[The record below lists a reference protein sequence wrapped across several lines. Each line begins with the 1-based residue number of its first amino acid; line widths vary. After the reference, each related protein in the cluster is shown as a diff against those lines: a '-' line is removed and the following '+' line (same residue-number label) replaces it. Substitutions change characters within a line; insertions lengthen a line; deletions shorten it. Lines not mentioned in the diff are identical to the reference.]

1 MEELELKGLNEKIYV
16 YHTKCGLPIYM
27 WVNEKVSSMYASLS
41 VKYGSIHTKFKI
53 GKKTYEVPN
62 GIAHFLEHVKF
73 NIDEETTAHDEFYKL
88 GGDAN
93 AFTTFDYTSYIVF
106 ATNNKKENLEELLN
120 FVYNPFFTKKCISKE
135 KGIIV
140 EEANMGLDDPYSI
153 VFFHSLLNTLQ
164 KSKYRNT
171 ITGTPDDVTSIT
183 LEDVKLVYDTFYHP
197 ENMFLTLTGNFNP
210 YEMACLVEENLS
222 KKKFGKYLNPI
233 IIKENEPKKVTTK
246 YKEEYINVTYPRLKF
261 SIKMDMSRF
270 KNYSSLEL
278 KILTSLLFNINFGA
292 TSDFKDELMEKGL
305 IQNMNVTC
313 DVYDDTFVVTINV
326 TSNFKEEIIKKVK
339 EKLENLSISELD
351 FKRKKNATIA
361 TLILDYEDLE
371 IVSYRIQDDVLNN
384 GGIVTNLKEILED
397 ETIDDLKNI
406 IDLLDFDN
414 ISINVF
420 LPKENQKEQ

>member
-210 YEMACLVEENLS
+210 YEMACLVEDNLS
-222 KKKFGKYLNPI
+222 KKKFGKYLNPM

-246 YKEEYINVTYPRLKF
+246 YKEEYINVTYLRLKF

-371 IVSYRIQDDVLNN
+371 NVSYRIQDDVLNN

-420 LPKENQKEQ
+420 LPKENQKE

>member
-210 YEMACLVEENLS
+210 YEMACLVEDNLS
-222 KKKFGKYLNPI
+222 KKKFGKYLKPI
-233 IIKENEPKKVTTK
+233 NIKENEPKKVTTK

-371 IVSYRIQDDVLNN
+371 NVSYRIQDDVLNN

-397 ETIDDLKNI
+397 ETIDDLKDI
-406 IDLLDFDN
+406 IDLLDTDN
-414 ISINVF
+414 LSISVF

>member
-210 YEMACLVEENLS
+210 YEMACLVEDNLS

-361 TLILDYEDLE
+361 TLILDYEGLE
-371 IVSYRIQDDVLNN
+371 NVSYRIQDDVLNN

-420 LPKENQKEQ
+420 LPKENQKE

>member
-1 MEELELKGLNEKIYV
+1 MEELKLKGLNEKIYV

-171 ITGTPDDVTSIT
+171 ITGTPYDVTSIT

-371 IVSYRIQDDVLNN
+371 NVSYRIQDDVLNN

>member
-210 YEMACLVEENLS
+210 YEMACLVEDNLS

-278 KILTSLLFNINFGA
+278 KILTNLLFNINFGA

-371 IVSYRIQDDVLNN
+371 NVSYRIQDDVLNN
-384 GGIVTNLKEILED
+384 GGIVTNLKEILEG

-420 LPKENQKEQ
+420 LPKENQKE

>member
-210 YEMACLVEENLS
+210 YEMACLVEDNLS

-278 KILTSLLFNINFGA
+278 KILTNLLFNINFGA

-371 IVSYRIQDDVLNN
+371 NVSYRIQDDVLNN

-406 IDLLDFDN
+406 INLLDFDN

>member
-210 YEMACLVEENLS
+210 YEMACLVEDNLS

-339 EKLENLSISELD
+339 EKLENLSINELD

-371 IVSYRIQDDVLNN
+371 NVSYRIQDDVLNN

-397 ETIDDLKNI
+397 EIIDDLKDI
-406 IDLLDFDN
+406 INLLDTDN
-414 ISINVF
+414 LSISVF

>member
-210 YEMACLVEENLS
+210 YEMACLVEDNLS
-222 KKKFGKYLNPI
+222 KKKFGKYLNPM

-246 YKEEYINVTYPRLKF
+246 YKEEYINVTYLRLKF

-371 IVSYRIQDDVLNN
+371 NVGYRIQDDVLNN

-420 LPKENQKEQ
+420 LPKENQKE

>member
-171 ITGTPDDVTSIT
+171 ITGTPDDVNSIS
-183 LEDVKLVYDTFYHP
+183 LEDVKLVYDAFYHP

-210 YEMACLVEENLS
+210 YEMASLVEDNLS
-222 KKKFGKYLNPI
+222 KKKFGEYLNPI
-233 IIKENEPKKVTTK
+233 VIKESEPKKVTTK

-371 IVSYRIQDDVLNN
+371 NVSYRIQDDVLNN

>member
-210 YEMACLVEENLS
+210 YEMACLVEDNLS

-371 IVSYRIQDDVLNN
+371 NVSYRIQDDVLNN
-384 GGIVTNLKEILED
+384 GGIVTNLKYILED

>member
-210 YEMACLVEENLS
+210 YEMACLVEDNLS

-246 YKEEYINVTYPRLKF
+246 YKEEYINLTYPRLKF

-371 IVSYRIQDDVLNN
+371 NVSYRIQDDVLNN

-420 LPKENQKEQ
+420 LPKENQKE

>member
-210 YEMACLVEENLS
+210 YEMACLVEDNLS

-278 KILTSLLFNINFGA
+278 KILTILLFNINFGA

-371 IVSYRIQDDVLNN
+371 NVSYRIQDDVLNN

>member
-1 MEELELKGLNEKIYV
+1 MEELELKGLNEKIFV

-210 YEMACLVEENLS
+210 YEMACLVEDNLS

-361 TLILDYEDLE
+361 TLILDYEELE
-371 IVSYRIQDDVLNN
+371 NVSYRIQDDVLNN

-420 LPKENQKEQ
+420 LPKENQKE

>member
-171 ITGTPDDVTSIT
+171 ITGTPADVNSIS
-183 LEDVKLVYDTFYHP
+183 LEDVKLVYDAFYHP

-210 YEMACLVEENLS
+210 YEMACLVEDNLS

-371 IVSYRIQDDVLNN
+371 NVSYRIQDDVLNN

-406 IDLLDFDN
+406 INLLDFDN

-420 LPKENQKEQ
+420 LPKENQKE

>member
-210 YEMACLVEENLS
+210 YEMACLVEDNLS

-261 SIKMDMSRF
+261 SIKMDMSCF

-278 KILTSLLFNINFGA
+278 KIITSLLFNINFGA

-371 IVSYRIQDDVLNN
+371 NVSYRIQDDVLNN

-420 LPKENQKEQ
+420 LPKENQKE

>member
-210 YEMACLVEENLS
+210 YEMACLVEDNLS
-222 KKKFGKYLNPI
+222 KKKFEKYLNPI

-371 IVSYRIQDDVLNN
+371 NVSYRIQDDVLNN

>member
-153 VFFHSLLNTLQ
+153 VFFHTLLNTLQ

-210 YEMACLVEENLS
+210 YEMACLVEDNLS

-371 IVSYRIQDDVLNN
+371 NVSYRIQDDVLNN

-406 IDLLDFDN
+406 INLLDFDN

-420 LPKENQKEQ
+420 LPKENQKE

>member
-53 GKKTYEVPN
+53 GKKIYEVPN

-120 FVYNPFFTKKCISKE
+120 FVYNPFFTKKWISKE

-210 YEMACLVEENLS
+210 YEMACLVEDNLS

-278 KILTSLLFNINFGA
+278 KILTNLLFNINFGA

-371 IVSYRIQDDVLNN
+371 NVSYRIQDDVLNN

-397 ETIDDLKNI
+397 ETIDDLKDI
-406 IDLLDFDN
+406 INLLDTDN
-414 ISINVF
+414 LSISVF

>member
-41 VKYGSIHTKFKI
+41 VKYGSIHTKFKM

-153 VFFHSLLNTLQ
+153 VFFHTLLNTLQ

-183 LEDVKLVYDTFYHP
+183 LEEVKLVYDTFYHP

-210 YEMACLVEENLS
+210 YEMASLVEDNLS

-371 IVSYRIQDDVLNN
+371 NVSYRIQDDVLNN

-406 IDLLDFDN
+406 INLLDFDN

-420 LPKENQKEQ
+420 LPKENQKE

>member
-210 YEMACLVEENLS
+210 YEMACLVEDNLS

-246 YKEEYINVTYPRLKF
+246 YKEEYINVTYSRLKF

-339 EKLENLSISELD
+339 KKLENLSISELD

-371 IVSYRIQDDVLNN
+371 NVSYRIQDDVLNN

-420 LPKENQKEQ
+420 LPKENQKE

>member
-210 YEMACLVEENLS
+210 YEMACLVEDNLS

-313 DVYDDTFVVTINV
+313 DVYDDTFVVTINA
-326 TSNFKEEIIKKVK
+326 TSNFKEEIIKRVK
-339 EKLENLSISELD
+339 EKLENLSISEID

-371 IVSYRIQDDVLNN
+371 NVSYRIQDDVLNN
-384 GGIVTNLKEILED
+384 GGIVTNLKEILEG

-420 LPKENQKEQ
+420 LPKENQKE

>member
-210 YEMACLVEENLS
+210 YEMACLVEDNLS
-222 KKKFGKYLNPI
+222 KKKFGKYLNPM

-278 KILTSLLFNINFGA
+278 KILTSLLFNINFDA

-371 IVSYRIQDDVLNN
+371 NVSYRIQDDVLNN

-420 LPKENQKEQ
+420 LPKENQKE

>member
-210 YEMACLVEENLS
+210 YEMACLVEDNLS
-222 KKKFGKYLNPI
+222 KKKFGKYLNPM

-371 IVSYRIQDDVLNN
+371 NVSYRIQDDVLNN

>member
-153 VFFHSLLNTLQ
+153 VFFHTLLNTLQ

-210 YEMACLVEENLS
+210 YEMACLVEDNLS

-371 IVSYRIQDDVLNN
+371 NVSYRIQDDVLNN

-420 LPKENQKEQ
+420 LPKENQKE

>member
-210 YEMACLVEENLS
+210 YEMACLVEDNLS

-246 YKEEYINVTYPRLKF
+246 YKKEYINVTYPRLKF

-278 KILTSLLFNINFGA
+278 KILTNLLFNINFGA

-371 IVSYRIQDDVLNN
+371 NVSYRIQDDVLNN

-397 ETIDDLKNI
+397 ETIDDLKDI
-406 IDLLDFDN
+406 INLLDTDN
-414 ISINVF
+414 LSISVF

>member
-210 YEMACLVEENLS
+210 YEMACLVEDNLS

-326 TSNFKEEIIKKVK
+326 ISNFKEEIIKKVK

-371 IVSYRIQDDVLNN
+371 NVSYRIQDDGLNN

-406 IDLLDFDN
+406 INLLDFDN

>member
-210 YEMACLVEENLS
+210 YEMACLVEDNLS

-278 KILTSLLFNINFGA
+278 KILTTLLFNINFGA

-371 IVSYRIQDDVLNN
+371 NVSYRIQDDVLNN

-420 LPKENQKEQ
+420 LPKENQKE

>member
-210 YEMACLVEENLS
+210 YEMACLVEDNLS

-292 TSDFKDELMEKGL
+292 TSDFKDELMENGL

-371 IVSYRIQDDVLNN
+371 NVSYRIQDDVLNN

-420 LPKENQKEQ
+420 LPKENQKE

>member
-210 YEMACLVEENLS
+210 YEMACLVEDNLS

-261 SIKMDMSRF
+261 SIKMDMGRF

-278 KILTSLLFNINFGA
+278 KLLTSLLFNINFGA
-292 TSDFKDELMEKGL
+292 TSDFRDELMEKGL

-313 DVYDDTFVVTINV
+313 DVYDDSFVVTISV
-326 TSNFKEEIIKKVK
+326 ISNFKEEIIKRVK
-339 EKLENLSISELD
+339 EKLENLSISEID

-371 IVSYRIQDDVLNN
+371 NVSYRIQDDVLNN

-397 ETIDDLKNI
+397 ETIDDLKDI
-406 IDLLDFDN
+406 INLLDTDN
-414 ISINVF
+414 LSISVF

>member
-171 ITGTPDDVTSIT
+171 ITSTPDDVTSIT

-210 YEMACLVEENLS
+210 YEMACLVEDNLS

-371 IVSYRIQDDVLNN
+371 NVSYRIQDDVLNN

-397 ETIDDLKNI
+397 ETIDDLKDI
-406 IDLLDFDN
+406 INLLDTDN
-414 ISINVF
+414 LSISVF

>member
-53 GKKTYEVPN
+53 GKKIYEVPN

-210 YEMACLVEENLS
+210 YEMACLVEDNLS

-313 DVYDDTFVVTINV
+313 DVYDDTFIVTINV

-371 IVSYRIQDDVLNN
+371 NVSYRIQDDVLNN
-384 GGIVTNLKEILED
+384 GGIVTNLKYILED

>member
-1 MEELELKGLNEKIYV
+1 MEELELKGLNEKIFV

-210 YEMACLVEENLS
+210 YEMACLVEDNLS

-261 SIKMDMSRF
+261 FIKMDMSRF

-361 TLILDYEDLE
+361 TLILDYEDLKN
-371 IVSYRIQDDVLNN
+371 VSYRIQDDVLNN

-420 LPKENQKEQ
+420 LPKENQKE